1 MPAST
6 AWAAR
11 LAEGG
16 EEGTESIVRCGS
28 PLATTT
34 TSPMPPPPHRG
45 GGGGRDTSAFFA
57 ATLVLWA
64 VSVGFEIGAR
74 GRRELAPV
82 AAGFA
87 FFQAASAA
95 VRAAVSRDPLFV
107 NTAVSLLHSSLT
119 SASVIFVLVNRW
131 HNKDLKNMFEHEE
144 LFGGSWVGAY
154 SALCFSCGYFAY
166 DQLDMLRYRLYSGR
180 IPGILMHHLILLICF
195 TLALYRNVTINYLI
209 LTLVCELHSVFLHI
223 RKLRRMAGFRDYNR
237 KIVKLEWVL
246 NWTTFVSARVACH
259 ILITY
264 KLIIDAHK
272 FDSGIELPLALFGMA
287 GMNLL
292 NIFLGLDLLKAYT
305 LERNQQTHQ
314 D

>member
-34 TSPMPPPPHRG
+34 TSPMPPPPHRGGAGG

-87 FFQAASAA
+87 FFQAANAA

-119 SASVIFVLVNRW
+119 AAAGLAAPSPPKPPTFGSVAFPIPVLRI
-131 HNKDLKNMFEHEE
+131 HRIHEIVR
-144 LFGGSWVGAY
+144 SVPT
-154 SALCFSCGYFAY
+154 
-166 DQLDMLRYRLYSGR
+166 LR
-180 IPGILMHHLILLICF
+180 
-195 TLALYRNVTINYLI
+195 
-209 LTLVCELHSVFLHI
+209 
-223 RKLRRMAGFRDYNR
+223 
-237 KIVKLEWVL
+237 
-246 NWTTFVSARVACH
+246 
-259 ILITY
+259 
-264 KLIIDAHK
+264 
-272 FDSGIELPLALFGMA
+272 
-287 GMNLL
+287 
-292 NIFLGLDLLKAYT
+292 
-305 LERNQQTHQ
+305 
-314 D
+314 

>member
-1 MPAST
+1 
-6 AWAAR
+6 
-11 LAEGG
+11 
-16 EEGTESIVRCGS
+16 
-28 PLATTT
+28 
-34 TSPMPPPPHRG
+34 MPPPPHRG
-45 GGGGRDTSAFFA
+45 GAGGGRDTNAFFA

-82 AAGFA
+82 VAGFA
-87 FFQAASAA
+87 FFQAANAA

-119 SASVIFVLVNRW
+119 SASGLASPPPLTPHFWFRGFPYYRAWDPSDTRNLIFVLVNRW

-144 LFGGSWVGAY
+144 LVGGSWVGAY

-305 LERNQQTHQ
+305 RERNQQTHQ